1 MDLTK
6 RALSFRTFHREALSW
21 LLSTTWPTGVV
32 LAAGSRQRL
41 LLMGQLQARPKL
53 LRAAVTTEAEAVAS
67 VRLHQPQLLIITD
80 WLESGSVVSCV
91 QSALQEVPGL
101 RVFMIVSQSALT
113 PELRT
118 IEPLLDAMML
128 ESDLGCEEAP
138 LMRAFRE
145 LTRGQSY
152 RSPSLRAAKA
162 AESARAAAA
171 PAGAPLTPRETDV
184 FELMGQGL
192 QDRQIAEAL
201 GLSHETARTYVKAV
215 RRKLGGG
222 SRLAAVASRWGS

>member
-53 LRAAVTTEAEAVAS
+53 LQAAVTTEAEAEAS

-91 QSALQEVPGL
+91 QTALQEVPGL
-101 RVFMIVSQSALT
+101 RVFMIVSQQEQP
-113 PELRT
+113 PELWAL
-118 IEPLLDAMML
+118 EPLLDAMVL

-145 LTRGQSY
+145 LTRGQRY

-171 PAGAPLTPRETDV
+171 PAVAPLTPRETEV
-184 FELMGQGL
+184 LELIGQGL

-201 GLSHETARTYVKAV
+201 GVSHETARTYVKTV
-215 RRKLGGG
+215 RRKLGGPT
-222 SRLAAVASRWGS
+222 RLAAAASRWGR

>member
-21 LLSTTWPTGVV
+21 LLTTTWPTGVV

-53 LRAAVTTEAEAVAS
+53 LRAAVTTEAEAEAS

-101 RVFMIVSQSALT
+101 RVFMIVSQRELT

-118 IEPLLDAMML
+118 IEPLLDAMVM

-138 LMRAFRE
+138 LMRAYRE
-145 LTRGQSY
+145 LSRGQRY

-222 SRLAAVASRWGS
+222 SRLAAVASRWGR

>member
-6 RALSFRTFHREALSW
+6 RALRFRTFHREALSW
-21 LLSTTWPTGVV
+21 LLSAPWPTGVV
-32 LAAGSRQRL
+32 IAVGSRQRL
-41 LLMGQLQARPKL
+41 LLMGQLLVQPKRM
-53 LRAAVTTEAEAVAS
+53 RAAVTTEAEALAS
-67 VRLHQPQLLIITD
+67 VRLHRPQLLIITD

-91 QSALQEVPGL
+91 QTALQEVPGL
-101 RVFMIVSQSALT
+101 RVFMIVSQQEQL
-113 PELRT
+113 PELWAL
-118 IEPLLDAMML
+118 EPLLDAMVL

-145 LTRGQSY
+145 LTRGQRY

-171 PAGAPLTPRETDV
+171 PAGAPLTPRETEV
-184 FELMGQGL
+184 LELIGQGL
-192 QDRQIAEAL
+192 KDRQIAEAL
-201 GLSHETARTYVKAV
+201 GVSHETARTYVKTV

-222 SRLAAVASRWGS
+222 SRLAAVASRWGR

>member
-32 LAAGSRQRL
+32 LAVGSRQRL

-53 LRAAVTTEAEAVAS
+53 LRAAVTTEAEAEAS

-91 QSALQEVPGL
+91 QSALQELPGL
-101 RVFMIVSQSALT
+101 RVFMIVSQRELT

-118 IEPLLDAMML
+118 IEPVLDAMLL

-145 LTRGQSY
+145 LSRGQRY

-171 PAGAPLTPRETDV
+171 PAVAPLTPRETEV
-184 FELMGQGL
+184 LELIGQGL

-201 GLSHETARTYVKAV
+201 GVSHETARTYVKTV

-222 SRLAAVASRWGS
+222 SRLAAVASRWGR

>member
-1 MDLTK
+1 LTK
-6 RALSFRTFHREALSW
+6 RALRFRTFHREALSW
-21 LLSTTWPTGVV
+21 LLSATWPTGVV
-32 LAAGSRQRL
+32 IAVGSRQRL

-53 LRAAVTTEAEAVAS
+53 LRAAVTTEAEALAS

-91 QSALQEVPGL
+91 QTALQEVPGL
-101 RVFMIVSQSALT
+101 RVFMIVSQRELT
-113 PELRT
+113 SELRT
-118 IEPLLDAMML
+118 IEPLLDAMVL

-145 LTRGQSY
+145 LTRGRRY
-152 RSPSLRAAKA
+152 RSPSLRAAK

-171 PAGAPLTPRETDV
+171 PAGAPLTPRETEV
-184 FELMGQGL
+184 LELIGQGL
-192 QDRQIAEAL
+192 KDRQVAEAL
-201 GLSHETARTYVKAV
+201 GVSHETARSYVKTV

-222 SRLAAVASRWGS
+222 SRLAVVASRWGR

>member
-1 MDLTK
+1 
-6 RALSFRTFHREALSW
+6 
-21 LLSTTWPTGVV
+21 VV
-32 LAAGSRQRL
+32 IAVGSRQRL
-41 LLMGQLQARPKL
+41 LLMGQLLVQPKRM
-53 LRAAVTTEAEAVAS
+53 RAAVTAEAEALAS

-91 QSALQEVPGL
+91 QTALQEVPGL
-101 RVFMIVSQSALT
+101 RVFMIVSQQEQP
-113 PELRT
+113 PELWAL
-118 IEPLLDAMML
+118 EPLLDAMVL

-145 LTRGQSY
+145 LTRGQRY

-171 PAGAPLTPRETDV
+171 PAGAPLTPRETEV
-184 FELMGQGL
+184 LELIGQGL
-192 QDRQIAEAL
+192 KDRQIAEAL
-201 GLSHETARTYVKAV
+201 GVSHETARTYVKTV

-222 SRLAAVASRWGS
+222 SRLAAVASRWGR

>member
-6 RALSFRTFHREALSW
+6 RALRFHSFHREALSW

-32 LAAGSRQRL
+32 LAVGSRQRL

-53 LRAAVTTEAEAVAS
+53 LRSAVTTEAEALAS

-91 QSALQEVPGL
+91 QTALQEVPGL
-101 RVFMIVSQSALT
+101 RVFMIVSQQEQP
-113 PELRT
+113 PELWAL
-118 IEPLLDAMML
+118 EPLLDAMVL

-145 LTRGQSY
+145 LTRGQRY

-171 PAGAPLTPRETDV
+171 PAGAPLTPRETEV
-184 FELMGQGL
+184 LELIGQGL
-192 QDRQIAEAL
+192 KDRQVAEAL
-201 GLSHETARTYVKAV
+201 GVSHETARTYVKTV

-222 SRLAAVASRWGS
+222 SRLAAVASRWGR

>member
-1 MDLTK
+1 LTK
-6 RALSFRTFHREALSW
+6 RALRFHSFHREALSW

-32 LAAGSRQRL
+32 LAVGSRQRL

-53 LRAAVTTEAEAVAS
+53 LRSAVTTEAEALAS

-91 QSALQEVPGL
+91 QTALQEVPGL
-101 RVFMIVSQSALT
+101 RVFMIVSQQEQP
-113 PELRT
+113 PELWAL
-118 IEPLLDAMML
+118 EPLLDAMVL

-145 LTRGQSY
+145 LTRGQRY

-171 PAGAPLTPRETDV
+171 PAGAPLTPRETEV
-184 FELMGQGL
+184 LELIGQGL
-192 QDRQIAEAL
+192 KDRQVAEAL
-201 GLSHETARTYVKAV
+201 GVSHETARTYVKTV

-222 SRLAAVASRWGS
+222 SRLAAVASRWGR

>member
-1 MDLTK
+1 LDLTN
-6 RALSFRTFHREALSW
+6 RALRFRSFHREALSW
-21 LLSTTWPTGVV
+21 LLSATWPTGVV
-32 LAAGSRQRL
+32 LAVGSRQRL

-53 LRAAVTTEAEAVAS
+53 LRAAVTTEAEALAS

-80 WLESGSVVSCV
+80 WLESGSVVTCV
-91 QSALQEVPGL
+91 QTALQEVPGL
-101 RVFMIVSQSALT
+101 RVFMIVSQRELT

-118 IEPLLDAMML
+118 IEPLLDAMLL

-145 LTRGQSY
+145 LTRGRRY
-152 RSPSLRAAKA
+152 RSPSLRAESLPESSRA
-162 AESARAAAA
+162 AEV
-171 PAGAPLTPRETDV
+171 PAGAPLTARETDV

-201 GLSHETARTYVKAV
+201 GLSHETARTYVKTV

-222 SRLAAVASRWGS
+222 SRLAAVASRWGR